1 MTERPSAPS
10 AAGRREAEA
19 ETDRD
24 GRLRSLARLFL
35 KLGFLA
41 FGGPA
46 AHVAMMED
54 EVVVRRRW
62 LSRPAFLDMLGAT
75 NLIPGPN
82 STEMAMHVG
91 WRRAGT
97 RGLVVAG
104 ACFIGP
110 AALITGVLAWAY
122 VRYGSR
128 PEVGPFLFGI
138 KPAVLAVILLALWRL
153 GRVAARNA
161 PLAGLGV
168 AVALAALAGV
178 NEILALLAGGL
189 IGTLAVRPW
198 SRGSEEGVQSPPD
211 LAEPEEDEDS
221 SGTGGGTGADEPG
234 REREGDAPRGRPAVL
249 LAPPLAAGWMAA
261 GAPLWTLGL
270 FFLKVGAVLYG
281 SGYVLVAFLEGD
293 VVARYGWLTRPEL
306 LDAVAIG
313 QFTPGPVLSTATFV
327 GYLAAGPA
335 GALVATAAIFLPSF
349 VFVSIL
355 GPLVPRLRESAWTG
369 AFLDAVNA
377 SAVGLIAAVTVSL
390 GMAALVDW
398 RAWAIALAAAVAGLI
413 GKVGSAWLVLGGAVI
428 GWLLG
433 LF

>member
-1 MTERPSAPS
+1 MTD
-10 AAGRREAEA
+10 
-19 ETDRD
+19 ETPAQTGTVQTGTAQTGVSPE
-24 GRLRSLARLFL
+24 GRLTGLARLFL
-35 KLGFLA
+35 KLGCFA

-54 EVVVRRRW
+54 EVVARRRW
-62 LSRPAFLDMLGAT
+62 LSRADFLDILGAT

-91 WRRAGT
+91 WRRART

-104 ACFIGP
+104 ICFIGP
-110 AALITGVLAWAY
+110 ATLITGALAWAY
-122 VRYGSR
+122 VRYGAR
-128 PEVGPFLFGI
+128 PEIGPFLFGI
-138 KPAVLAVILLALWRL
+138 KPAVLAVILIAMWRL
-153 GRVAARNA
+153 ARVAARTA
-161 PLAGLGV
+161 PLAGLGA

-189 IGTLAVRPW
+189 LGTLAARPW
-198 SRGSEEGVQSPPD
+198 HRGSNAAVGPPPD
-211 LAEPEEDEDS
+211 LAAPDDDPD
-221 SGTGGGTGADEPG
+221 GADETADG
-234 REREGDAPRGRPAVL
+234 SSDNEGGRPGVPAAI
-249 LAPPLAAGWMAA
+249 LAPPVAAGWIAA

-293 VVARYGWLTRPEL
+293 VVGRYGWLTRPEL
-306 LDAVAIG
+306 LDAIAIG

-335 GALVATAAIFLPSF
+335 GAIVATVGIFLPSF
-349 VFVSIL
+349 VFVSLL
-355 GPLVPRLRESAWTG
+355 GPLVPRLRESAWTA

-377 SAVGLIAAVTVSL
+377 SAVGLIAAVTLSL
-390 GMAALVDW
+390 GMATLVDW
-398 RAWAIALAAAVAGLI
+398 RAWAIGLAAAAAGLV
-413 GKVGSAWLVLGGAVI
+413 GKVGSVWLVLAGAAA